1 MKSNYQMLLTFKD
14 FKPQNRG
21 FVSGEEVETI
31 EKHFCIKERT
41 DVELQNLRD
50 FVVMYYT
57 MKMERKNADYFN
69 QMDIMS
75 AITFIIDSE
84 KVNRGLEV

>member
-1 MKSNYQMLLTFKD
+1 MKSNYQMLRNFEN

-21 FVSGEEVETI
+21 LVNEEEIEVI
-31 EKHFCIKERT
+31 EKHFYIKERT